1 MNRKIKKIFIAL
13 IITFIIVLIAWFSF
27 FNKEISNIN
36 IKTIPEN
43 CENYI
48 IINSNKIKK
57 EISSYFFNNPG
68 LLIKL
73 YDNTESIQNEFN
85 DIDFKL
91 NEPASIFWDQKTN
104 IRGVYFSVNNVEDI
118 DIKKH
123 NLSPININDS
133 ELFINE
139 DKNTIYYR
147 DIINNQ
153 IRVFFSDGN
162 INSQEIY
169 QTFIIKS
176 TISDTSTYNNKALD
190 YFNKNDKC
198 AIFRINNDY
207 SKFIGIHE
215 LTGNID
221 FSPKKISILING
233 GVNDDFILTAND
245 SLVEINNCWGNFS
258 ANFKKRIIKNFF
270 PKNDPIIK
278 NWDGRVSIG
287 FKNLKKVG
295 KLLSINNPY
304 ELLNHIDYSLFIGD
318 KSTHP
323 DDSIISSY
331 GTFTYFQKNK
341 ESGYIINIEDNSL
354 NINKNNYEHFRGSI
368 NFNQL
373 YDLQNNDLYWNTI
386 KPILMRFNLESI
398 KMNCYPNEENKI
410 EFKLDINSL
419 DSTKHIL
426 FSPFIY

>member
-1 MNRKIKKIFIAL
+1 MIIKIKKIFIVL
-13 IITFIIVLIAWFSF
+13 IISLTIVLIAWFSF

-36 IKTIPEN
+36 IKTIPKN

-68 LLIKL
+68 ILIKL
-73 YDNTESIQNEFN
+73 YDNTKSIQNEFN

-91 NEPASIFWDQKTN
+91 NEPASIFWDNKTN
-104 IRGVYFSVNNVEDI
+104 IRGVYFSVNNVKDI
-118 DIKKH
+118 DTKKH
-123 NLSPININDS
+123 NLSPVNINDT

-153 IRVFFSDGN
+153 IRVFFSESN
-162 INSQEIY
+162 INLQEIY

-176 TISDTSTYNNKALD
+176 TISDTSTCNIKALN

-198 AIFRINNDY
+198 AIFRISNDY
-207 SKFIGIHE
+207 CKFIGIHE

-221 FSPKKISILING
+221 FSPKRISIQING
-233 GVNDDFILTAND
+233 IVNDDFILTAND
-245 SLVEINNCWGNFS
+245 SLIEINNSWGNFS
-258 ANFKKRIIKNFF
+258 ANFKKSVIKNFF
-270 PKNDPIIK
+270 PKNEPIIK
-278 NWDGRVSIG
+278 NWDGRFSIG

-295 KLLSINNPY
+295 KLLSIKTPY

-318 KSTHP
+318 KSTNP
-323 DDSIISSY
+323 ENSISSSY
-331 GTFTYFQKNK
+331 GNFNYFQKNN
-341 ESGYIINIEDNSL
+341 ESGYILNSENNSL
-354 NINKNNYEHFRGSI
+354 NINKNNNEHFRGSI

-373 YDLQNNDLYWNTI
+373 YKLQNNDLYWNTI

-398 KMNCYPNEENKI
+398 KMNCYPNEKNKI

>member
-13 IITFIIVLIAWFSF
+13 IIALIIVLVAWFSF

-36 IKTIPEN
+36 VKTIPEN

-104 IRGVYFSVNNVEDI
+104 IRGVYFSANNVEDI
-118 DIKKH
+118 DTKKH
-123 NLSPININDS
+123 NLSPININDT

-153 IRVFFSDGN
+153 IRVFFSDSN

-176 TISDTSTYNNKALD
+176 TISDTSTYNIKALD

-207 SKFIGIHE
+207 SKFIGIQE
-215 LTGNID
+215 LKGNID

-245 SLVEINNCWGNFS
+245 SLIEINNSWGNFS

-373 YDLQNNDLYWNTI
+373 YNLQNNDLSWNTI